1 MKSYVLAVDQG
12 TTGTTVLVFDRE
24 GTLCAQAY
32 SEFRQSYPQPGWVEH
47 DAEEIWNVTLGVM
60 RQALAQG
67 GISPQQFRS
76 IGITNQRET
85 VVVWDR
91 LTSRPVAPAIVWQD
105 RRTAD
110 LCAELK
116 DEGLEADWQQRTG
129 LRIDPYFSATK
140 LHWLLQQSETLRQR
154 ARQGELAFGTID
166 SWLLW
171 KFSGGRC
178 HATDVTNASRT
189 LLYDIHQG
197 CWDEAILRRLNIPQA
212 ILPQVCSSA
221 GFMTETDPDLFAG
234 VRIPISGVAGDQQA
248 ALFGQI
254 CHEPGMAKNTY
265 GTGSFLLLNTGNTPV
280 ICDHLLT
287 TIAWQLEGRPVT
299 YALEGSIFVTGA
311 AIQWLRDGLG
321 LLETAADSAALAESV
336 AGNDDVFFVPA
347 LTGLGAPHWDP
358 YARGVLVGL
367 TRGTTRAHL
376 VRAALESMAYQVS
389 DVARI
394 MSRESGVPLTE
405 LRADGGAV
413 SNAFLMQFQADVLG
427 VPVIVPPI
435 SETTAFGAA
444 ALAGLAEGLWTS
456 SEDLQRCQIGRQ
468 RYAAEM
474 PRPQAEQLLQRW
486 SRAVALSRG
495 WAH

>member
-1 MKSYVLAVDQG
+1 MTSYVLAVDQG

-24 GTLCAQAY
+24 GAVCGHAY
-32 SEFRQSYPQPGWVEH
+32 SEFGQSYPQPGWVEH
-47 DAEEIWNVTLGVM
+47 DAEEIWAVTLRVM
-60 RQALAQG
+60 RKALDQG
-67 GISPQQFRS
+67 RISPEKIRS

-91 LTSRPVAPAIVWQD
+91 LTSRPIAPAIVWQD

-110 LCAELK
+110 FCAQLK
-116 DEGLEADWQQRTG
+116 GEGLEADWQQRTG

-140 LHWLLQQSETLRQR
+140 LHWLLQQSESLSDR

-171 KFSGGRC
+171 KLSGGRY

-197 CWDEAILRRLNIPQA
+197 CWSDAILRRLDIPEA
-212 ILPQVCSSA
+212 ILPQVKPSA
-221 GFMTETDPDLFAG
+221 GFITETAPDLFDG
-234 VRIPISGVAGDQQA
+234 VSIPVCGVAGDQQA

-254 CHEPGMAKNTY
+254 CHQPGMAKNTY
-265 GTGSFLLLNTGNTPV
+265 GTGSFLLLNTGTTPV

-287 TIAWQLEGRPVT
+287 TIAWQLEGGPVT

-311 AIQWLRDGLG
+311 AVQWLRDGLG
-321 LLETAADSAALAESV
+321 LLDDAADSAALAESV
-336 AGNDDVFFVPA
+336 AGNDDVYFVPA
-347 LTGLGAPHWDP
+347 LTGLGAPYWDP
-358 YARGVLVGL
+358 YARGVMVGL

-376 VRAALESMAYQVS
+376 VRAVLESMVYQVT
-389 DVARI
+389 DVARV
-394 MSRESGVPLTE
+394 MSCESGVALTE

-413 SNAFLMQFQADVLG
+413 SNAFLMQFQADILG

-444 ALAGLAEGLWTS
+444 ALAGLAEGVWTTS
-456 SEDLQRCQIGRQ
+456 GDLQRCQKGRQ
-468 RYAAEM
+468 CYEAVM
-474 PRPQAEQLLQRW
+474 PRRQADQLMTRW
-486 SRAVALSRG
+486 SEAVALSRG
-495 WAH
+495 WAR